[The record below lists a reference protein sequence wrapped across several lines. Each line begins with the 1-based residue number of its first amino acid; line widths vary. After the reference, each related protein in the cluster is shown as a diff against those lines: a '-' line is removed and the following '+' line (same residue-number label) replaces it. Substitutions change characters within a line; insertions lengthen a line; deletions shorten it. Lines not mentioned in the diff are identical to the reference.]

1 MDLTKTKNKLKEK
14 LPRIHKPAEYEKLLE
29 VMWKLEAKDVKHAV
43 RTKVLEEK
51 VPGAGTYLKSL
62 KKVKLVE
69 VSKKGSGYFMVNN
82 AAKEDRKRFLRHHDQ
97 IKEARE
103 NNSIALVNHIQDEH
117 ELLIIS
123 LHVLGLDENAS
134 LLNIHQK
141 VEYQEDQDKD
151 RINLNN
157 YNQIVKKFKE
167 EKITLKG
174 YDELEWKR
182 GSHSW
187 YLSQSFMAECI

>member
-1 MDLTKTKNKLKEK
+1 M
-14 LPRIHKPAEYEKLLE
+14 
-29 VMWKLEAKDVKHAV
+29 
-43 RTKVLEEK
+43 
-51 VPGAGTYLKSL
+51 
-62 KKVKLVE
+62 
-69 VSKKGSGYFMVNN
+69 
-82 AAKEDRKRFLRHHDQ
+82 
-97 IKEARE
+97 
-103 NNSIALVNHIQDEH
+103 NHIQDEH